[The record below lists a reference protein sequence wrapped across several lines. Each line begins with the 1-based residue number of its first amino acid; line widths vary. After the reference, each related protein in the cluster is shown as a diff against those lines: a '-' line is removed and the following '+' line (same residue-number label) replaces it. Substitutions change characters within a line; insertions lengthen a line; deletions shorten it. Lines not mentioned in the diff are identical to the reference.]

1 MNFFSDI
8 TFLWPA
14 QQIVS
19 FVVML
24 FGNPYISPEIH
35 AFAVG
40 IVALWFYIHVA
51 RAIIAL
57 FKKAFGFHQNE
68 QR

>member
-1 MNFFSDI
+1 MSPSI
-8 TFLWPA
+8 MLWPA

-24 FGNPYISPEIH
+24 FGNPYISPELL

-40 IVALWFYIHVA
+40 VVALWFYIHVA

-57 FKKAFGFHQNE
+57 IKKAFGFQSNE
-68 QR
+68 RR